1 MESLVTV
8 ALAQMG
14 PADADMDTQV
24 ARLSAIAEKAARAG
38 AQLCC
43 FPELAPTDYFPATR
57 VKEPLGRG
65 LRLDDPRLAPLRRQ
79 AADAGMGLV
88 LGYGETDGVVLR
100 NTAAVFRGD
109 GELLGQYRKMHLP
122 ANFFGASGDV
132 SNFEKFYF
140 QPGDLG
146 FPVFDMGWGRLGVQI
161 CYDRNF
167 PEGFRCLALAGA
179 EIIVIPTCAPTFG
192 VPWGVEMWEM
202 LCRVRAYENGCFVL
216 GVNKVGR
223 EGDSEFFGH
232 SLVASPFG
240 GPPVAVAQGSGDEAL
255 IVTIDLADVRAA
267 RTRRP
272 FMRDRRPEFYRPISG
287 T

>member
-1 MESLVTV
+1 MQRPVTV

-14 PADADMDTQV
+14 PADAAIDIQIE
-24 ARLSAIAEKAARAG
+24 RLCAIAEKAARGG

-43 FPELAPTDYFPATR
+43 FPELALTDYFPATR
-57 VKEPLGRG
+57 VKEPLTRG

-79 AADAGMGLV
+79 AAEAGMALV
-88 LGYGETDGVVLR
+88 LGYGETDNVVLH
-100 NTAAVFRGD
+100 NTAAIFRGD
-109 GELLGQYRKMHLP
+109 GELLGKYRKMHLP

-132 SNFEKFYF
+132 ANFEKFYF

-146 FPVFDMGWGRLGVQI
+146 FPVFEMGWGCLGIQI

-179 EIIVIPTCAPTFG
+179 EIIVVPTCAPTFG
-192 VPWGVEMWEM
+192 VPWAAEMWEM

-216 GVNKVGR
+216 GINKVGR
-223 EGDSEFFGH
+223 EGDSEFFGR
-232 SLVASPFG
+232 SLVMSPFG
-240 GPPVAVAQGSGDEAL
+240 GPPIAVAQGDGDEAL
-255 IVTIDLADVRAA
+255 IVTIDLADVLAA

-272 FMRDRRPEFYRPISG
+272 FMRDRRAEFYRPISG
-287 T
+287 N

>member
-1 MESLVTV
+1 MQRPVTV

-14 PADADMDTQV
+14 PADAAIDVQIE
-24 ARLSAIAEKAARAG
+24 RLCALADKAARAG

-43 FPELAPTDYFPATR
+43 FPELAPTDYFPGVR
-57 VKEPLGRG
+57 VKEPLTRG
-65 LRLDDPRLAPLRRQ
+65 LHLDDPRLASLRRR
-79 AADAGMGLV
+79 AADAEMALV
-88 LGYGETDGVVLR
+88 LGYGETDGVVLH
-100 NTAAVFRGD
+100 NTAAIFRGD
-109 GELLGQYRKMHLP
+109 GEPLGKYRKMHLP

-132 SNFEKFYF
+132 SPTQKFYF

-146 FPVFDMGWGRLGVQI
+146 FPVFEMGWGRLGIQI

-179 EIIVIPTCAPTFG
+179 EIIVVPTCAPTFG

-202 LCRVRAYENGCFVL
+202 LCRVRAYENGCFVV

-223 EGDSEFFGH
+223 ENDSDFFGR

-240 GPPVAVAQGSGDEAL
+240 GPPIAVAQGDGDEVL
-255 IVTIDLADVRAA
+255 IVTIDLADVLAA

-287 T
+287 N

>member
-1 MESLVTV
+1 MERPLTV

-14 PADADMDTQV
+14 PADADLERQLT
-24 ARLSAIAEKAARAG
+24 RLLALADKAARAG

-43 FPELAPTDYFPATR
+43 FPELAPTDYFAAVR
-57 VKEPLGRG
+57 VKDPLARG
-65 LRLDDPRLAPLRRQ
+65 LSLDDKRFIPLRQR
-79 AADAGMGLV
+79 AAEAGMSLV
-88 LGYGETDGVVLR
+88 LGYGEGDGVVLR

-109 GELLGQYRKMHLP
+109 GELLGQYRKVHLP
-122 ANFFGASGDV
+122 ANFFGAAGEV

-146 FPVFDMGWGRLGVQI
+146 FPTFDMGWGRLGIQI

-167 PEGFRCLALAGA
+167 PEGFRCLTLAGA
-179 EIIVIPTCAPTFG
+179 EVIVVPTCAPTFG
-192 VPWGVEMWEM
+192 VPWGIEMWEM
-202 LCRVRAYENGCFVL
+202 LCRVRAYENGCFIL

-223 EGDSEFFGH
+223 EGDTEFFGR

-240 GPPVAVAQGSGDEAL
+240 GPPLAVAEGDGDEVL
-255 IVTIDLADVRAA
+255 VVTIDLADVRAA

-272 FMRDRRPEFYRPISG
+272 FMRDRRPELYGPITG
-287 T
+287 G

>member
-1 MESLVTV
+1 MQRAVTV

-14 PADADMDTQV
+14 PADADLDVQL
-24 ARLSAIAEKAARAG
+24 ARLLAVADKAARAG

-43 FPELAPTDYFPATR
+43 FPELATTDYFPAVR
-57 VKEPLGRG
+57 VQDPLARG
-65 LRLDDPRLAPLRRQ
+65 LRLDDRRLEPLRRR
-79 AADAGMGLV
+79 ALEAGMSLV

-100 NTAAVFRGD
+100 NTAAVFG
-109 GELLGQYRKMHLP
+109 GEGKLLGQYRKMHIP

-132 SNFEKFYF
+132 SNLEKFYF

-146 FPVFDMGWGRLGVQI
+146 FPVFDMGWGRLGIQI

-167 PEGFRCLALAGA
+167 PEGFRCLALTGA
-179 EIIVIPTCAPTFG
+179 EVIVVPTCAPTFG
-192 VPWGVEMWEM
+192 VPWGIEMWEM

-223 EGDSEFFGH
+223 EGDTEFFGH

-240 GPPVAVAQGSGDEAL
+240 GPLVAVAETTGDEPL

-267 RTRRP
+267 RIRRP
-272 FMRDRRPEFYRPISG
+272 FMRDRRPEYYGLIAAG
-287 T
+287 

>member
-1 MESLVTV
+1 MKRSVTV

-14 PADADMDTQV
+14 PADADIEAQIE
-24 ARLSAIAEKAARAG
+24 RLCALADQAIRAG

-43 FPELAPTDYFPATR
+43 FPELALTDYFPTAR
-57 VKEPLGRG
+57 LKDPLSRG
-65 LRLDDPRLAPLRRQ
+65 LHLDDPRLAPLRRR
-79 AADAGMGLV
+79 AAEAGMGLV
-88 LGYGETDGVVLR
+88 LGYGETNGVVLH
-100 NTAAVFRGD
+100 NTAAVLRGD

-122 ANFFGASGDV
+122 ANFFGSSGDV

-146 FPVFDMGWGRLGVQI
+146 FPVFDMGWGRIGVQI

-167 PEGFRCLALAGA
+167 PEGFRCLALGGA
-179 EIIVIPTCAPTFG
+179 EMIVVPTCAPTFG

-216 GVNKVGR
+216 GVNKVGL
-223 EGDSEFFGH
+223 EGDNDFFGR

-240 GPPVAVAQGSGDEAL
+240 GPPVAVAEGAGDEAL
-255 IVTIDLADVRAA
+255 IVSIDLEDVRAA
-267 RTRRP
+267 RARRP
-272 FMRDRRPEFYRPISG
+272 FMRDRRPEFYRAICG
-287 T
+287 N

>member
-1 MESLVTV
+1 MERSVTV

-14 PADADMDTQV
+14 PADAEIEAQV
-24 ARLSAIAEKAARAG
+24 ERLCALADKAISAG

-43 FPELAPTDYFPATR
+43 FPELALTDYFPAAR
-57 VKEPLGRG
+57 LKDPLSRG
-65 LRLDDPRLAPLRRQ
+65 IQLDDPRLAPLRRR
-79 AADAGMGLV
+79 AAEAGMALV
-88 LGYGETDGVVLR
+88 LGYGETDGVVLQ

-122 ANFFGASGDV
+122 ANFFGSAGDV

-167 PEGFRCLALAGA
+167 PEGFRCLALGGA

-216 GVNKVGR
+216 GVNKVGL
-223 EGDSEFFGH
+223 EGDNEFFGR

-240 GPPVAVAQGSGDEAL
+240 GPPVAVAEGTGDEAL

-267 RTRRP
+267 RIRRP
-272 FMRDRRPEFYRPISG
+272 FMRDRRPEFYGAISG
-287 T
+287 H